1 MEIGENIYIKI
12 EKKYG
17 ENKFFYR
24 KGKIFNI
31 YPNYILVEFSF
42 KNKNNYKEG
51 FNPIGLIYKKEEE
64 LDENDYI
71 L

>member
-1 MEIGENIYIKI
+1 MEIGEKIYIRI

-17 ENKFFYR
+17 EDKFFYR